1 MAPVPTPV
9 PRSRPVAAQR
19 VDRRWADH
27 DPDDPFVRLDCEW
40 ATLCARRRHR
50 ATLRRWAATEPELA
64 GAESLN
70 AFVPACPDT
79 RRAYMPAVLR
89 LVRGGDELAARVLLQ
104 MLVPGLLQTADAL
117 HRPGLGPRRR
127 EVRLDVL
134 SVAWTQ
140 VAAIAAGTSGA
151 CATRMILWNVRRETV
166 RHLRRLRGAAC
177 DPGRR
182 PRVLG
187 GDPVP
192 IDPVDLERTVTAT
205 AESVGGADEARV
217 LLQCAVNDGVL
228 SSSAAQLVWQ
238 VAVNDQPT
246 NWVGADLGMTRL
258 ASYRA
263 RDRAL
268 DSLRT
273 YLAAS

>member
-1 MAPVPTPV
+1 MTPVPAPVPTTV
-9 PRSRPVAAQR
+9 PASAQR

-40 ATLCARRRHR
+40 ATLCARRRQSD
-50 ATLRRWAATEPELA
+50 TVRRWAATEPELA
-64 GAESLN
+64 GAESLD

-89 LVRGGDELAARVLLQ
+89 LVRAGDQLAARVLLQ
-104 MLVPGLLQTADAL
+104 MLAPGLLQTADAL
-117 HRPGLGPRRR
+117 HRPGRGPSRR
-127 EVRLDVL
+127 EVRLDVI

-140 VAAIAAGTSGA
+140 IAATAAGTSGA
-151 CATRMILWNVRRETV
+151 RTTRMILWNVHRETV

-182 PRVLG
+182 PRVMG
-187 GDPVP
+187 GHPVP

-205 AESVGGADEARV
+205 AESPGADEARV
-217 LLQCAVNDGVL
+217 LLHCAVNDGVL